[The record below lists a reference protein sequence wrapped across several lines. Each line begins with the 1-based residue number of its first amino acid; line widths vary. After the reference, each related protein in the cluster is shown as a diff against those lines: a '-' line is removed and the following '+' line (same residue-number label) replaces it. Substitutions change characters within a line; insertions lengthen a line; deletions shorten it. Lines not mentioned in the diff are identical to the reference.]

1 MRFQQKEVD
10 CIDGNIRC
18 LDIFKNLLE
27 IAMTTQKPNMYWS
40 RMISRKESSPKEQ
53 NLNASLSSCLKIFA
67 AHNLSRSNSF

>member
-1 MRFQQKEVD
+1 MRFQQQEVD

-18 LDIFKNLLE
+18 LDIFKNLLD
-27 IAMTTQKPNMYWS
+27 IAMTTQKSNMSWS

-53 NLNASLSSCLKIFA
+53 KLNTSLSSWLKIYT